1 MDLEVEAGKTHQ
13 KGPRE
18 AQGQDLEGRPKA
30 VPPGLGDPEEEVKG
44 EDQGQ
49 ADLGVARG
57 EAVPR
62 LPDWRREEVGP
73 LLGQGS
79 LGDLHPKGAPGQH
92 QWDPG
97 PPPQVGPG
105 QPQRGKEDK
114 EGEEGKEGLMG

>member
-57 EAVPR
+57 EAVPFR
-62 LPDWRREEVGP
+62 NPSSSVSPLQGLTTGRFPLQRPMARRP
-73 LLGQGS
+73 AQGS
-79 LGDLHPKGAPGQH
+79 RSAARGVSRGVTSRRTGGRAR
-92 QWDPG
+92 
-97 PPPQVGPG
+97 QVGQAVG
-105 QPQRGKEDK
+105 FQV
-114 EGEEGKEGLMG
+114 